1 MPHESKS
8 FFFPGGNRMTD
19 QDIATS
25 YPMFT
30 TLNHNN
36 RSVQITREESGRG
49 IFSKNNTGWGTRTAP
64 SLLQ

>member
-1 MPHESKS
+1 
-8 FFFPGGNRMTD
+8 MTD